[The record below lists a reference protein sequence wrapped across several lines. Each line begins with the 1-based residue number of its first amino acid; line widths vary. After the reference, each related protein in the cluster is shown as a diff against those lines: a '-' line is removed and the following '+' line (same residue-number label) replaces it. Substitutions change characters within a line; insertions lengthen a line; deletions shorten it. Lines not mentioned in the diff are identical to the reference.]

1 MFKKNIVADT
11 IKLLFKAYIFSMKSI
26 FFDRKLFLF
35 LRAPY
40 ISTCITRRTPGNYIF
55 IFSMLFLIL
64 LPQLTVTTYA
74 ASAASDQNSPV
85 YGDQIILGLSGEPS
99 NLLPFIASDA
109 PSHEV
114 ASLLFVAPLKY
125 DKDLKIVPWAAES
138 FEVLEDGKLLRFT
151 LIKGI
156 KWEDGTELTAD
167 DVEFTYQLM
176 VDPQT
181 PTAYAEDFLVIS
193 EFRKTGQ
200 YSFEVRYDK
209 PFARSLITWMSSI
222 MPKHLL
228 EYRPAD
234 QSAKDSGG
242 DAPPE
247 SGAAIDKETVD
258 AQAAR
263 RAKALE
269 KKYAAFGRKPK
280 GSGPYMLKSWES
292 GARLKLDSNHD
303 YFEGRTYLDGVVYR
317 VIPDLSAMFL
327 ELKAKKLDM
336 MNLTPL
342 QYLYQTSGANWEQ
355 NYNKF
360 KYVSFGYTFLGYN
373 LKNPLFE
380 DVRVRQAIALAIN
393 KQDLVAGVLL
403 GQGLSTIG
411 PYKPGT
417 WVYNDKIEDYSYD
430 PEQSLKLLA
439 EAGWRDS
446 SKNGVLEKNGQRFS
460 FTILLNQGNEQRIKT
475 ATIIQSQLKQIGMEV
490 KIRTVEWAA
499 FIKDFVNKG
508 RFDCLVL
515 GWNILQDPD
524 IYNVWHS
531 SQAKEGGLNF
541 IGYKNSE
548 ADDLLERGRRS
559 LDQDERKIIYDRF
572 QEILHHDQPYCFLY
586 VPYSLPVIDARFRG
600 IEPAPAGIT
609 HNFNQWWVPENMH
622 VYTTQP

>member
-1 MFKKNIVADT
+1 MFKNNIVADA
-11 IKLLFKAYIFSMKSI
+11 IKLLSTSYICFVKAI
-26 FFDRKLFLF
+26 FFNRISPLYFALPDIRSFWPFRMTRK
-35 LRAPY
+35 
-40 ISTCITRRTPGNYIF
+40 YIF
-55 IFSMLFLIL
+55 IFYMLCFIL
-64 LPQLTVTTYA
+64 SVQIQITASA
-74 ASAASDQNSPV
+74 ASAAGASEAPV

-114 ASLLFVAPLKY
+114 SSLLFVAPLKY
-125 DKDLKIVPWAAES
+125 DKDLKIIPWAAES
-138 FEVLEDGKLLRFT
+138 FEVLEDGKLLSFVLR
-151 LIKGI
+151 KGI

-167 DVEFTYQLM
+167 DVEFTYKLM

-181 PTAYAEDFLVIS
+181 PTPYAEDFLVIS
-193 EFRKTGQ
+193 EFKKTGP

-228 EYRPAD
+228 EYTPAD
-234 QSAKDSGG
+234 PPVKTVGG
-242 DAPPE
+242 DASE
-247 SGAAIDKETVD
+247 SDSATNKELME
-258 AQAAR
+258 AQAAK
-263 RAKALE
+263 RAKSLE
-269 KKYAAFGRKPK
+269 KKYASFGRSPK
-280 GSGPYMLKSWES
+280 GSGPFIMKNWES
-292 GARLKLDSNHD
+292 GSRLRLDSNHE

-342 QYLYQTSGANWEQ
+342 QYLYQTSGTDWEQ
-355 NYNKF
+355 RYNKF

-380 DVRVRQAIALAIN
+380 DVRVRQAVALAIN

-403 GQGLSTIG
+403 GQGMPTIG

-417 WVYNDKIEDYSYD
+417 WVYNDKIEDYAYD
-430 PEQSLKLLA
+430 PEQALKLLA
-439 EAGWRDS
+439 EAGWRDT
-446 SKNGVLEKNGQRFS
+446 NNDGLLEKNGKRFS

-531 SQAKEGGLNF
+531 SQTKEGGLNF
-541 IGYKNSE
+541 VGYKNPE
-548 ADDLLERGRRS
+548 VDDLLERGRRS
-559 LDQDERKIIYDRF
+559 LDQAERKVIYDRF

-586 VPYSLPVIDARFRG
+586 VPYSLPIIDARFKG

-609 HNFNQWWVPENMH
+609 HNFNQWWVPKNMH
-622 VYTTQP
+622 MYTMQP